1 MDKIVLNNDQLLRNQ
16 VYTFL
21 HKQMMDQVLHP
32 GDTVSMKQLI
42 DTLGVSRSPL
52 RDALLLLQSEGF
64 ITIFPQRGIVIN
76 ALTQSDVLDIYEF
89 LGALESRIVLSV
101 FDKIGKSKI
110 EKMKSINRKLEI
122 FKNNNNVEAYNDMN
136 IKFHNVF
143 VSLSTNQ
150 IILQNVL
157 IKKNRLYD
165 FCKINYGPEWA
176 KDNIR
181 EHQELINLF
190 EQKDAVATA
199 NYLRD
204 VHWVYS
210 GRSFCTLL
218 SDK

>member
-157 IKKNRLYD
+157 MKKNRLYD

-176 KDNIR
+176 DDNIR